1 MLVKS
6 AVMYSTCQQY
16 AGVIVGD
23 PGQSLV
29 AVEVE
34 AVDGVVCDPS
44 VGGGGRSPA
53 HQDGGGANVLI
64 GHAHHRARG

>member
-6 AVMYSTCQQY
+6 AAMCSTCQQY

-29 AVEVE
+29 AVQVE
-34 AVDGVVCDPS
+34 TVDGVVCDAS
-44 VGGGGRSPA
+44 VGVGRRSPA

-64 GHAHHRARG
+64 GHAHHRAGG